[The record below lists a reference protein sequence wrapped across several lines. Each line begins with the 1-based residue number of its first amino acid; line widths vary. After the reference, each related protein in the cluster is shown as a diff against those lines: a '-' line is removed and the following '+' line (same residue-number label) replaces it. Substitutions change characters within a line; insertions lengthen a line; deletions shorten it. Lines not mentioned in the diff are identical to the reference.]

1 MARRVVMGHL
11 PAYRTRWELSCEL
24 SNEREEREESERG
37 MSKDREM
44 EIQDMDMDVSD
55 MYDDDKMYREY
66 ELMESMRDMEQD
78 QNMADVPLTM
88 ENVGQSTREQRIAYY
103 MQKLDDIERIEKMG
117 FGRVP
122 QVQETKKDVEMLLQQ
137 EKDRLAVSEVSKG
150 MWPFQN
156 YLAIWQ
162 QYKRDGGVD
171 LSQEDFVDALFK
183 LHYEDTDNIS
193 DTLKT
198 RQKAEQMRQIFDEKM
213 AHIRKPWGLTQEAAI
228 TDYRNELKQ
237 KGKEIMETSTDT
249 GQEATAAWDTVPGV
263 ETTPMSEPVRV
274 TPTRD
279 SQPTELSGSR
289 SDQLDKLQLKLDELL
304 TNLKN
309 CDYALSIRVLTED
322 NPPLTTAARAQETS
336 QPEGSIDIWSWH
348 NIYPSA
354 FATEPIKDIT
364 EDSFLYNEYESR
376 VKMYFT
382 KAKSTLAEITERNS
396 RYDRDERVWADDTM
410 MFMAPIEIPNQDF
423 NEDDPAS
430 EPTEFRMH
438 EFTFDNSDDGWMR
451 LNRIGRMQK
460 GFSDV
465 DELRRY
471 DQYKEVT
478 NAKNAVYGAT
488 QRLQREM
495 NAEGKNLDGSAIPI
509 PRSTGF

>member
-78 QNMADVPLTM
+78 QNMTDVELTM
-88 ENVGQSTREQRIAYY
+88 ENVGEESYREQRI
-103 MQKLDDIERIEKMG
+103 KSL
-117 FGRVP
+117 
-122 QVQETKKDVEMLLQQ
+122 TKKLEQLEKAGVDPASKVTKHLKNLLQQ
-137 EKDRLAVSEVSKG
+137 EKDRLAVSQVSKG

-156 YLAIWQ
+156 YLALWQ

-183 LHYEDTDNIS
+183 LHYEDTDNIT

-237 KGKEIMETSTDT
+237 KGKEIMETSTNT
-249 GQEATAAWDTVPGV
+249 GQEATAAWDAVPGV

-289 SDQLDKLQLKLDELL
+289 SDQLDRLQLKLDELL

-364 EDSFLYNEYESR
+364 EDDFLYNEYESR

-382 KAKSTLAEITERNS
+382 VAKSTLAAITERNS

-410 MFMAPIEIPNQDF
+410 MFMAPVEIPNQDF
-423 NEDDPAS
+423 DEDDPAS

-478 NAKNAVYGAT
+478 KAKNAVYGAT

>member
-1 MARRVVMGHL
+1 MGHL

-37 MSKDREM
+37 MSKNREM

-66 ELMESMRDMEQD
+66 ELMESMRDMES
-78 QNMADVPLTM
+78 M
-88 ENVGQSTREQRIAYY
+88 RE
-103 MQKLDDIERIEKMG
+103 E
-117 FGRVP
+117 
-122 QVQETKKDVEMLLQQ
+122 QELQQKKD
-137 EKDRLAVSEVSKG
+137 RPAVSKVNS

-156 YLAIWQ
+156 YLGLWQ
-162 QYKRDGGVD
+162 QYRRDGGVD

-237 KGKEIMETSTDT
+237 KGKEIMETSTNT
-249 GQEATAAWDTVPGV
+249 GQEATAAWDAVPGV

-289 SDQLDKLQLKLDELL
+289 SDQLERLQLKLDELL

-364 EDSFLYNEYESR
+364 EDDFLYNEYESR

-382 KAKSTLAEITERNS
+382 VAKSTLAAITERNS

-410 MFMAPIEIPNQDF
+410 MFMAPVEIPNQDF
-423 NEDDPAS
+423 DEDDPAS

-460 GFSDV
+460 GLSDV

-478 NAKNAVYGAT
+478 KAKNAVYGAT
-488 QRLQREM
+488 QQLQREM